1 MTTTTLHLNPS
12 KPLRIGL
19 WAAQIVLALAFVGI
33 GLMKLT
39 TPIPDLAAMMKWA
52 GEYPPAIVR
61 FMGLIDLLG
70 GIGVLLPT
78 LTRILPRL
86 SVLAALGCTVLQVLA
101 IGFHVSR
108 GEFQALPLNAL
119 LIALSVF
126 VLWGR
131 GRKAPI
137 FPRARSPLTA
147 PRNMP

>member
-1 MTTTTLHLNPS
+1 MTTATLQPAPG
-12 KPLRIGL
+12 KPLRISL
-19 WAAQIVLALAFVGI
+19 WAAQVLLAIAFVGI

-39 TPIPDLAAMMKWA
+39 TPIPELAAMMKWP
-52 GEYPPAIVR
+52 GEYSPAFVR
-61 FMGLIDLLG
+61 FVGLVDLLG
-70 GIGVLLPT
+70 GIGVLLPA

-108 GEFQALPLNAL
+108 GEFQALPLNAVL
-119 LIALSVF
+119 LALSMF

-137 FPRARSPLTA
+137 AARA
-147 PRNMP
+147 